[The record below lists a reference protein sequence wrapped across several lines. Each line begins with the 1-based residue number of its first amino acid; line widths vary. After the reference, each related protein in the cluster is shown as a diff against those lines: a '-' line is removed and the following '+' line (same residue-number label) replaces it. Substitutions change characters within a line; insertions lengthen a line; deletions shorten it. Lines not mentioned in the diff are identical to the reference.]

1 MYLDLR
7 MLFVLE
13 IMTQILRKKY
23 GYLQKKNN
31 NVDDIIVKHKQYNL
45 MTANEI
51 YTKFCN
57 ILHNVFQK

>member
-23 GYLQKKNN
+23 GYLQKNNN

-51 YTKFCN
+51 YTKLCN